1 MNKKI
6 LLSLSLVISINA
18 QNLKTTIEEVL
29 TTNPIVLER
38 LKNYNA
44 TKEDIT
50 VAEAGWY
57 PKLDLSLGYGQESG
71 KRASGTNRDFDFS
84 VYQNSLSLT
93 MNIFKGFETTYQV
106 KEQKSRTA
114 SAAYSYIEKVN
125 DTSFEMVNSYLQV
138 MKNKELLDTA
148 QENIDINTK
157 ILEKVQKLY
166 DAGLTTLSEV
176 NKIESSLSLA
186 KSNYIVQE
194 NTLLDVTYS
203 MHRILGRYLNT
214 DKMTRPTLTVALPAN
229 IEEAAKFAMKNNPS
243 LLVSKYNI
251 KLAQDT
257 YKEKKS
263 PFYPSVDLEVS
274 QIKNKD
280 LSGIEGKYDNFRTMA
295 YLKYNFFN
303 GFADEANL
311 QKSVSAIHQEIEIK
325 NKLRREVIEGL
336 NLSWAANE
344 KLDDQLVHLNKYK
357 SFSLK
362 TLTLYAKEYDLG
374 RRSLL
379 DLLSAQNDFIG
390 AKAQIINTEYSMLFA
405 KYRIL
410 DAIGTLVNTILEEDD
425 VAFSNVGLQGQTP
438 KNEDSLPVSY
448 DKDKDLIVDEKDIC
462 NNSLNEDMKN
472 LYGCKFNFEDINHI
486 ERYTGFLF
494 NGTTSTIT
502 EEGNTRFNNLIK
514 QLKESGDI
522 SKYKFDIIGNVDA
535 TNDEEIS
542 KENILSISEQRAQ
555 LIKDKFLEAGALD
568 ENIKLYPKAD
578 EAPMVS
584 NEDDKSIELNNR
596 VDIIVKKKLSET
608 VLNKVSNQ

>member
-6 LLSLSLVISINA
+6 LLSLSLAVALNA
-18 QNLKTTIEEVL
+18 QNLKTTVQEVL

-57 PKLDLSLGYGQESG
+57 PKLDLSLGFGQEDG
-71 KRASGTNRDFDFS
+71 ETAQGEDFDYS
-84 VYQNSLSLT
+84 VYQHSLSLT
-93 MNIFKGFETTYQV
+93 MNIFKGFETVNQV
-106 KEQKSRTA
+106 KGQKNRTA

-125 DTSFEMVNSYLQV
+125 DTSFQMVNSYLEV
-138 MKNKELLDTA
+138 MKNKELLQTA

-194 NTLLDVTYS
+194 NTLLDVTYT
-203 MHRILGRYLNT
+203 MQRVLGRYLDTN
-214 DKMTRPTLTVALPAN
+214 KMIRPTLTVALPGS
-229 IEEAAKFAMKNNPS
+229 IEEAAEYAMKNNPS
-243 LLVSKYNI
+243 LLVSKHNI
-251 KLAQDT
+251 KLAQAT
-257 YKEKKS
+257 YKERKS

-280 LSGIEGKYDNFRTMA
+280 LSGIEGKYDNLRAMA
-295 YLKYNFFN
+295 YVKYNFFN

-311 QKSVSAIHQEIEIK
+311 QKSVSAIHQEVETK
-325 NKLRREVIEGL
+325 NKIRREVIEGL

-344 KLDDQLVHLNKYK
+344 KLNDQLVHLKKYK

-410 DAIGTLVNTILEEDD
+410 DAMGTLVSTILDNDD
-425 VAFSNVGLQGQTP
+425 TSFENVGLKGQKP
-438 KNEDSLPVSY
+438 HIEDTLPISY
-448 DKDKDLIVDEKDIC
+448 DKDQDLIVDEQDIC
-462 NNSLNEDMKN
+462 NNSLSEDMKN
-472 LYGCKFNFEDINHI
+472 IYGCKFHFEDINHI

-494 NGTTSTIT
+494 DGLTSNLNND
-502 EEGNTRFNNLIK
+502 GNTQINNLIK
-514 QLKESGDI
+514 QLNESGDI
-522 SKYKFDIIGNVDA
+522 SKFKFDIIGNVDA
-535 TNDEEIS
+535 TNNEEIT
-542 KENILSISEQRAQ
+542 KEHILSISEKRA
-555 LIKDKFLEAGALD
+555 LVIKDKLLQAGATE
-568 ENIKLYPKAD
+568 ENIKIHPRAD
-578 EAPMVS
+578 ESPMLS
-584 NEDDKSIELNNR
+584 NEDAKSIELNNR
-596 VDIIVKKKLSET
+596 VDIIVKKKLEGTTLS
-608 VLNKVSNQ
+608 SNNTDQ